1 MKKFAL
7 LFISF
12 CTMQIIY
19 AQDYSRYYK
28 NIKNTIH
35 INKCLADEY
44 NIKNRNIRCLDENLN
59 STINNYFNKINN
71 IKYDSIN
78 PGRINYFQTI
88 CEVKYSQTGEMIDF
102 KISEYTGVDQMLI
115 EQYKNKASEALQSL
129 KQVIKDH
136 YKIVSPAIDY
146 KNKPI
151 ESIIPL
157 VISIKIVNSKI
168 LFQYRYFPDTY
179 NLSDYNDYMNDKEL
193 KTFYNQVYQK
203 IEKTFNKD
211 LQIILTNNNLKRCYA
226 HLYFEVSA
234 NGKIENI
241 KNIQNGDKIFE
252 KYLKEQF
259 IKNLNEIKKDI
270 VIAKL
275 LDGEKIRK
283 TYLMSFQYG
292 FKK

>member
-1 MKKFAL
+1 M
-7 LFISF
+7 
-12 CTMQIIY
+12 
-19 AQDYSRYYK
+19 
-28 NIKNTIH
+28 
-35 INKCLADEY
+35 
-44 NIKNRNIRCLDENLN
+44 
-59 STINNYFNKINN
+59 
-71 IKYDSIN
+71 
-78 PGRINYFQTI
+78 
-88 CEVKYSQTGEMIDF
+88 
-102 KISEYTGVDQMLI
+102 
-115 EQYKNKASEALQSL
+115 
-129 KQVIKDH
+129 
-136 YKIVSPAIDY
+136 
-146 KNKPI
+146 
-151 ESIIPL
+151 
-157 VISIKIVNSKI
+157 
-168 LFQYRYFPDTY
+168 
-179 NLSDYNDYMNDKEL
+179 
-193 KTFYNQVYQK
+193 YQK